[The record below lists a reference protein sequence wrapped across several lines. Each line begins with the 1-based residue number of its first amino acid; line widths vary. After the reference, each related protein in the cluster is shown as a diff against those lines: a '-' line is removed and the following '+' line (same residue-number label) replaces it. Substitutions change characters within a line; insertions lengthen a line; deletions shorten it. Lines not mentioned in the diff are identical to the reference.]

1 VAGDSKTP
9 LAKKLGIKEGSRL
22 ALLSEP
28 TGFRDDLGPLPDGVE
43 TVDSLDLPDGDGVD
57 VDVIVLFSHALED
70 LRSRLAPTA
79 RRLAPAGGLW
89 IAWPK
94 KAAGLETDLGFAE
107 VQRAGLDLG
116 LVDNKVCAVSE
127 VYSGLRFVVRKEN
140 RAAWAEGD
148 RPVP

>member
-1 VAGDSKTP
+1 MAGYSKTP

-22 ALLSEP
+22 AILSEP
-28 TGFRDDLGPLPDGVE
+28 AGFRDDLDPLPDGVQ
-43 TVDSLDLPDGDGVD
+43 TVESPDEISSDL
-57 VDVIVLFSHALED
+57 DVIVLFSHGLDD
-70 LRSRLAPTA
+70 LYGRLASTA

-94 KAAGLETDLGFAE
+94 KASGLETDLGFAE

-127 VYSGLRFVVRKEN
+127 VYSGLRFVVRKED
-140 RAAWAEGD
+140 RSSWAEGE
-148 RPVP
+148 RPAL